1 MDVRAAQPA
10 VRKGTPPSL
19 VGRSALLTSVEAR
32 LAADGSAV
40 LTGPS
45 GIGKTAL
52 LEAVGAAAAARGE
65 LVLRVAG
72 TETERWVPCSGL
84 AELLD
89 QLPGTL
95 TAQLPRERLTGL
107 PEPHSAAPGDLAAAG
122 EEDGEASGAASGDE
136 HDDAGPIG
144 RSSTDRSPMDHL
156 ACRLTFRGLLA
167 RCAEE
172 RPVLLLIDDAQWLD
186 TESVN
191 AIRYTVRRLGAR
203 GVRAV
208 VAGRWP
214 DGFAPGE
221 AAGATWS
228 PAPDALHL
236 PVPPLEPDELAE
248 LFDSYGL
255 PVRVVNTLHSDSGGN
270 PFLALALGGAF
281 TDRIPRHWRPA
292 PLPQRVQAVI
302 VERLARLSAE
312 ARETLL
318 MAALAI
324 RPTTDL
330 LRRAGRAEAARE
342 IREAAVLGLLIT
354 ESGGIRF
361 TPPAVG
367 TVLAESAE
375 AAHLARVHR
384 ALAAVVPDAAGR
396 ARHRALADP
405 GPNAELAHSLVTA
418 AEQAVRQGSHRMAAE
433 LYRLAADR
441 SPAEPAA
448 ERLEWLVAAAE
459 TGANGGLPD
468 LVHRSAEA
476 VLAADATRA
485 QRVRV
490 RLAIL
495 DLSGQGLA
503 EMGEVFAAALVDA
516 EGDPSLLGPLRLRMA
531 LGALLNGASE
541 RAEQE
546 ADLALAH
553 ARETGDTALE
563 AKVLAVRANISLIE
577 GRGDYASDLR
587 RARRLPELP
596 LDGQMHTT
604 PRYIAAYC
612 AVVEDRLAEARDE
625 LLRML
630 ALVERG
636 SGEEVVHVLRNLS
649 EVAVRTGRCREA
661 LDFADRAM
669 RITEEAALSP
679 GPAWYHGALA
689 ELAGGS
695 IRRAIA
701 LAERGLRASEQEND
715 VIFQSRLLHVLGL
728 ARMRG
733 GDIRAGVE
741 TLWRIDAL
749 GEGRGVPSPLV
760 LRWHGDLAQ
769 GLAQLGDV
777 ELAEGVI
784 TATRAAVGDRARG
797 IGVTGRL
804 DRAEAA
810 VLAARGEH
818 DAAVAQLLKAAALF
832 ERLGQ
837 PLEVGHCLLEQA
849 RIERRRRRA
858 GPARHAASDALEIFL
873 RCGARPWAEQARHR
887 LARLDM
893 GLRDGS
899 APLGATARASLTEG
913 EQRIALLVGQGATNQ
928 QVANR
933 LFLSVKTVEASLTR
947 IYRKLGIRSRAQL
960 GSFLGGGLDG
970 PGASLPG

>member
-1 MDVRAAQPA
+1 MDVRAMPSA

-19 VGRSALLTSVEAR
+19 VGRSAPLASVESR
-32 LAADGSAV
+32 LASNGSAI

-65 LVLRVAG
+65 IVLRVAG

-95 TAQLPRERLTGL
+95 TAQLPREELTGL
-107 PEPHSAAPGDLAAAG
+107 PEPHPAATGARPAGARSADRPA
-122 EEDGEASGAASGDE
+122 GAAS
-136 HDDAGPIG
+136 A
-144 RSSTDRSPMDHL
+144 DRSAMDHV
-156 ACRLTFRGLLA
+156 ACRLAFRGLLA
-167 RCAEE
+167 RCAED

-186 TESVN
+186 TESVQ
-191 AIRYTVRRLGAR
+191 AIRYTLRRLGSR

-214 DGFAPGE
+214 DGLASGDGGSAPW
-221 AAGATWS
+221 A
-228 PAPDALHL
+228 PVPDALHL
-236 PVPPLEPDELAE
+236 PVPPLGPDELAE
-248 LFDSYGL
+248 MFDSYGL

-270 PFLALALGGAF
+270 PYLALALGGAF

-302 VERLARLSAE
+302 VERLGRLPE
-312 ARETLL
+312 QARETLL

-330 LRRAGRAEAARE
+330 LCRAGRTEAARD
-342 IREAAVLGLLIT
+342 IRHAAGLGLLIT
-354 ESGGIRF
+354 EGGGIRF

-367 TVLAESAE
+367 TVLAESAD
-375 AAHLARVHR
+375 APHLARVHR

-468 LVHRSAEA
+468 LVHQAAEA

-490 RLAIL
+490 RLAVL

-516 EGDPSLLGPLRLRMA
+516 EGDPALLGPLRLRMA
-531 LGALLNGASE
+531 LGALLNGAPD
-541 RAEQE
+541 RAEHE
-546 ADLALAH
+546 ANGALAH
-553 ARETGDTALE
+553 ARESGDTAVE
-563 AKVLAVRANISLIE
+563 AKALTVRANIALIE
-577 GRGDYASDLR
+577 GRGDYGTDLR
-587 RARRLPELP
+587 RARRLPEPP
-596 LDGQMHTT
+596 LDGQLHTT
-604 PRYIAAYC
+604 PRFLAAYC
-612 AVVEDRLAEARDE
+612 AVFEDRLTEARDD

-636 SGEEVVHVLRNLS
+636 SGEEVVHVLRHLT

-695 IRRAIA
+695 VRRAVA

-715 VIFQSRLLHVLGL
+715 VIFQSRLLHVLGV

-733 GDIRAGVE
+733 GDVRAGVD
-741 TLWRIDAL
+741 TLWRIDTL
-749 GEGRGVPSPLV
+749 GEGCGRRSPMV
-760 LRWHGDLAQ
+760 LRWHSNLAQ
-769 GLAQLGDV
+769 GLAALGDTDR
-777 ELAEGVI
+777 AEEVI
-784 TATRAAVGDRARG
+784 RTTRAAVGDRARG
-797 IGVTGRL
+797 VGVTGGL

-810 VLAARGEH
+810 VLAARGDHEG
-818 DAAVAQLLKAAALF
+818 AVALLRQAAALF

-837 PLEVGHCLLEQA
+837 PLEVGHCLLEEA
-849 RIERRRRRA
+849 RVERRRRRG
-858 GPARHAASDALEIFL
+858 GPARQAATDALEIFL
-873 RCGARPWAEQARHR
+873 RCEARPWAEQARHR

-893 GLRDGS
+893 GLQDGP
-899 APLGATARASLTEG
+899 APLAAVAHASLTEG

-933 LFLSVKTVEASLTR
+933 LYLSVKTVEASLTR
-947 IYRKLGIRSRAQL
+947 IYRKLGIRSRSQL
-960 GSFLGGGLDG
+960 GSLLHGGLDG
-970 PGASLPG
+970 PGASLPS